1 MLYLREQFIAFF
13 LCLIQNTGTLEHR
26 SYCSHFLNGISISLS
41 TCVVI
46 STAKFASCVELVA
59 YYDTAEIRLI
69 TCALDHS
76 SLNARY
82 MVVSMVAPV
91 LVN

>member
-1 MLYLREQFIAFF
+1 M
-13 LCLIQNTGTLEHR
+13 
-26 SYCSHFLNGISISLS
+26 
-41 TCVVI
+41 VI